1 MKSLKIFKHKKYFA
15 IGFGFAAVSMLFSTW
30 IIYIPHTAEKL
41 NLNEEEVGLAL
52 FFISLGAFSIM
63 PLSSKIL
70 DYLGEGKASLVSV
83 LALSVLLIL
92 PFMAESMYWLYA
104 SLYFVGVSSGFL
116 GIAINALVT
125 IVEKQDKVLI
135 MSGSHGFYSL
145 GGVIGAGLGGLLASV
160 LKDPLL
166 HACLVCLFMW
176 IAQLILAESYMN
188 LRTDGK
194 LKQEKKR
201 FRIKPVLGLALVG
214 FSIMISEGA
223 IADWSSLYL
232 QKVLSAPTWL
242 IGMGYAGFSMMM
254 AIGRFYGDKVTARW
268 GSLKMIQMGIIVGS
282 FGLLLVISGVLI
294 PVLLGFML
302 IGLGFSGIIPEL
314 YRLAGSIDDIKP
326 SEGIAAV
333 SGTGYIGFLV
343 GPVGL
348 GYVAGQLGLQ
358 ASFGVLLLFTLFSFV
373 MSKTALKV

>member
-1 MKSLKIFKHKKYFA
+1 MKHLKIFKQKKYFA
-15 IGFGFAAVSMLFSTW
+15 IGFGFAAVSLLFSTW

-41 NLNEEEVGLAL
+41 NLSEEYIGLAL

-63 PLSSKIL
+63 PLSAKIL
-70 DYLGEGKASLVSV
+70 DYLGEGKATFISII
-83 LALSVLLIL
+83 ALSIFLVF
-92 PFMAESMYWLYA
+92 PFLAESLHFLYV
-104 SLYFVGVSSGFL
+104 SLYFVGMSSGFL

-125 IVEKQDKVLI
+125 VVEKTEKVLI

-145 GGVIGAGLGGLLASV
+145 GGAVGAGLGGLLASV
-160 LKDPLL
+160 LHNPFL
-166 HACLVCLFMW
+166 HACLVCLLMLLSQW
-176 IAQLILAESYMN
+176 ILASSYIKI
-188 LRTDGK
+188 RTEGK
-194 LKQEKKR
+194 LQKDKKG
-201 FRIKPVLGLALVG
+201 FKIKPVLGLALVG

-232 QKVLSAPTWL
+232 QKVLYSPTWL
-242 IGMGYAGFSMMM
+242 IGMGYAGFSITM
-254 AIGRFYGDKVTARW
+254 AIGRFYGDKITARW
-268 GSLKMIQMGIIVGS
+268 GSVKMIQMGIVVGAC
-282 FGLLLVISGVLI
+282 GLLLVISGSLI
-294 PVLLGFML
+294 PALLGFML

-314 YRLAGSIDDIKP
+314 YRLAGSLDEIDP

-358 ASFGVLLLFTLFSFV
+358 ASFGVLLLFTIFSFV